1 MLGYNNNNG
10 IFPTNNID
18 PLGINHSL
26 IILSNEI
33 HNIDFPSEKFI
44 TKRKIKI

>member
-1 MLGYNNNNG
+1 MAFSLA
-10 IFPTNNID
+10 IINID
-18 PLGINHSL
+18 PLGINRSL

-44 TKRKIKI
+44 TKRKIVT

>member
-1 MLGYNNNNG
+1 MAFSLA
-10 IFPTNNID
+10 IINID
-18 PLGINHSL
+18 PLGINCSL

-44 TKRKIKI
+44 TKRKIKSYLKS